1 MAKVAGLHLRG
12 SRWYVRILIPKDLK
26 EVYGT
31 SRADIALNTS
41 DRQEATFLA
50 TLKRAEWMADF
61 EAKRSALNAVPA
73 TAITPDMGAL
83 LADLVRAQVLANDER
98 VRHDVALLAEMVHI
112 RGEHKRRS
120 RNRLIIPRWDLP
132 EPRID
137 DLSGATEEER
147 RELAELNAYLDG
159 NAAIALA
166 AGNLKAVLPLVQE
179 HARSLGVTFD
189 AQTPGARE
197 ALRLC
202 LQAYRKACH
211 ELTLRDTGAVV
222 VTPVVEVKRPAPQQ
236 APKTLRDVFDRWKDS
251 GDKPRKDDTIK
262 AMDRALTQF
271 ERQHPKVTLEGIT
284 RDMGDAY
291 RAWLRKECK
300 TPKTARD
307 RLTAIKSL
315 LKYAH
320 RDLKWV
326 PHREWEGLDIKAPTT
341 NKRRPWSDAELGKLF
356 GSEVHTA
363 YKLPRDAKA
372 GRDAA
377 YWVPLLGLYTGA
389 RLGELCQLTPA
400 DVQTVDGIPA
410 ITITD
415 EGDGKTVK
423 TEAGKRTIPLHP
435 ELIRLGFLNYVQR
448 MKDKRATSLWPRMSL
463 RKDRASDYFGRWF
476 LLLRESVGLPGAGGA
491 SFHYFRHTV
500 RPLMRRAGI
509 TPATMDRIT
518 GHETPGSVGD
528 KTYDGI
534 ALWELVPAVEAI
546 RYPFLTLPVVSP
558 DATPSAGPIE
568 ATEWA
573 PAGR

>member
-1 MAKVAGLHLRG
+1 MAKPPGCFQRG
-12 SRWYVRILIPKDLK
+12 SVWYIRIIIPAPLV
-26 EVYGT
+26 ETYGRPQVVL
-31 SRADIALNTS
+31 SLGTS
-41 DRQEATFLA
+41 DRKEAYRLA
-50 TLKRAEWMADF
+50 TLKRAEW
-61 EAKRSALNAVPA
+61 EAQFAAKEAALNAVPA
-73 TAITPDMGAL
+73 VAITPDMGAL
-83 LADLVRAQVLANDER
+83 LAALVRAQVLTNDDR
-98 VRHDVALLAEMVHI
+98 VRHDVGLLAQMVHI
-112 RGEHKRRS
+112 RGELKRRA
-120 RNRLIIPRWDLP
+120 LAPLMIPRWDLP

-179 HARSLGVTFD
+179 HARTLGVTFD

-202 LQAYRKACH
+202 LQAYRKAHH
-211 ELTLRDTGAVV
+211 ELTQRDAGAVV
-222 VTPVVEVKRPAPQQ
+222 PTPVVAAKLSAPAPSS
-236 APKTLRDVFDRWKDS
+236 KTLRDVFKRWEVS
-251 GDKPRKDDTIK
+251 GDKPRKADTIK

-271 ERQHPKVTLEGIT
+271 EERHPRVTLEGIT
-284 RDMGDAY
+284 RDMGDRY
-291 RAWLRKECK
+291 RAWLRENSN

-315 LKYAH
+315 LKYAY
-320 RDLKWV
+320 
-326 PHREWEGLDIKAPTT
+326 RELEWTQRHTWEGLDIKAPTT
-341 NKRRPWSDAELGKLF
+341 NGRRPWTDAELVKLF

-363 YKLPRDAKA
+363 FKLPRDAKA
-372 GRDAA
+372 GHDAA
-377 YWVPLLGLYTGA
+377 YWVPLLGLFTGA

-400 DVQTVDGIPA
+400 DVQTVEGIPA

-423 TEAGKRTIPLHP
+423 TDAGKRTIPLHP
-435 ELIRLGFLNYVQR
+435 ELIRLGFLNYAQR
-448 MKDKRATSLWPRMSL
+448 MKDQRAASLWPRMSL

-509 TPATMDRIT
+509 VPATMDRIT

-546 RYPFLTLPVVSP
+546 RYPFLSLPVVSP
-558 DATPSAGPIE
+558 DAAPSA
-568 ATEWA
+568 A
-573 PAGR
+573 P

>member
-1 MAKVAGLHLRG
+1 MAKPPGCFQRG
-12 SRWYVRILIPKDLK
+12 SVWYIRIIIPAPLV
-26 EVYGT
+26 ETYGRPQVVL
-31 SRADIALNTS
+31 SLGTS
-41 DRQEATFLA
+41 DRKEGYRLA
-50 TLKRAEWMADF
+50 TRKRAEWEADF
-61 EAKRSALNAVPA
+61 AAKEAALNAVPA
-73 TAITPDMGAL
+73 VAITPEMGAQ
-83 LADLVRAQVLANDER
+83 LAYLVRAQVLAEEDR
-98 VRHDVALLAEMVHI
+98 VRHDVGLLAEMVHF
-112 RGEHKRRS
+112 RGELKRRA
-120 RNRLIIPRWDLP
+120 RNMLHIPRWDLP

-137 DLSGATEEER
+137 DLSGATDDER
-147 RELAELNAYLDG
+147 RELADLNAYLDG
-159 NAAIALA
+159 NAAMALA

-179 HARSLGVTFD
+179 HARTLGVTFD

-202 LQAYRKACH
+202 LQAYRKAHH
-211 ELTLRDTGAVV
+211 ELTQRDAGAVV
-222 VTPVVEVKRPAPQQ
+222 PTPVVAAKLPAPKQT
-236 APKTLRDVFDRWKDS
+236 PKTLRDVFERWKDS
-251 GDKPRKDDTIK
+251 GDKPRKADTIK

-271 ERQHPKVTLEGIT
+271 EVQHPKVTLEGIT

-341 NKRRPWSDAELGKLF
+341 NKRRPWTDAELVKLF

-372 GRDAA
+372 GHDAA
-377 YWVPLLGLYTGA
+377 YWVPLLGLFTGA

-400 DVQTVDGIPA
+400 DVQTVEGIPA

-423 TEAGKRTIPLHP
+423 TDAGKRTIPLHP
-435 ELIRLGFLNYVQR
+435 ELIRLGFLDYAQR
-448 MKDKRATSLWPRMSL
+448 MKDQRAASLWPRMSL

-500 RPLMRRAGI
+500 CPLMRRAGI
-509 TPATMDRIT
+509 VPATMDRIT

-546 RYPFLTLPVVSP
+546 RYPFLALPVVSP
-558 DATPSAGPIE
+558 DA
-568 ATEWA
+568 A
-573 PAGR
+573 PRAAP

>member
-1 MAKVAGLHLRG
+1 MAKPPGCFQRG
-12 SRWYVRILIPKDLK
+12 SVWYIKIIIPPDLAAS
-26 EVYGT
+26 YGR
-31 SRADIALNTS
+31 SRVVLSLGTS
-41 DRQEATFLA
+41 DRKAAYLLA
-50 TLKRAEWMADF
+50 TLKRAEWVADF

-73 TAITPDMGAL
+73 TVITPEMGAL
-83 LADLVRAQVLANDER
+83 LADLVRAQVLADDDR

-112 RGEHKRRS
+112 RGELKRRA
-120 RNRLIIPRWDLP
+120 RNFLIIPKWDLP
-132 EPRID
+132 VPRID
-137 DLSGATEEER
+137 DLSGSTEDER

-159 NAAIALA
+159 NAAVALA
-166 AGNLKAVLPLVQE
+166 GGNLKVVLPLVQE
-179 HARSLGVTFD
+179 HAKSLGVTFD
-189 AQTPGARE
+189 PKTPGAVE

-202 LQAYRKACH
+202 LQAYRKAHH
-211 ELTLRDTGAVV
+211 ELTLRDAGAVIP
-222 VTPVVEVKRPAPQQ
+222 TPVVAAKLPAPKPS
-236 APKTLRDVFDRWKDS
+236 PKTLRDVFERWKDS
-251 GDKPRKDDTIK
+251 GDKPRMADTIK

-271 ERQHPKVTLEGIT
+271 EGQHPKVTLEGIT

-341 NKRRPWSDAELGKLF
+341 NKRRPWSDAELMKLF
-356 GSEVHTA
+356 WSEVHTA

-377 YWVPLLGLYTGA
+377 YWVPLLGLFTGA

-400 DVQTVDGIPA
+400 DVKTEEGIPA

-415 EGDGKTVK
+415 DGDGKTVK
-423 TEAGKRTIPLHP
+423 TAAGKRTIPLHP
-435 ELIRLGFLNYVQR
+435 ELIRLGFLNYALR
-448 MKDKRATSLWPRMSL
+448 MKNQRAVSLWPRMSL

-534 ALWELVPAVEAI
+534 ALWELVPAIEAI
-546 RYPFLTLPVVSP
+546 H
-558 DATPSAGPIE
+558 
-568 ATEWA
+568 
-573 PAGR
+573 

>member
-1 MAKVAGLHLRG
+1 MSLPQHFDKGNDMAKPPGCFQRG
-12 SRWYVRILIPKDLK
+12 SVWYIRILVPPDL
-26 EVYGT
+26 VDTFGR
-31 SRADIALNTS
+31 SRVVVSLGTS
-41 DRQEATFLA
+41 DRKEAYRLA
-50 TLKRAEWMADF
+50 TLKRAEW
-61 EAKRSALNAVPA
+61 EAQFAAKEAALNAVPA
-73 TAITPDMGAL
+73 VAITHDMGAL
-83 LADLVRAQVLANDER
+83 LADLVRAQVLADDDR
-98 VRHDVALLAEMVHI
+98 VRHDVGLLAEMVHM
-112 RGEHKRRS
+112 RAEHKRVT
-120 RNRLIIPRWDLP
+120 RNRLLIPRWDLP

-147 RELAELNAYLDG
+147 RELADLNAYLDG
-159 NAAIALA
+159 NAAIDLA
-166 AGNLKAVLPLVQE
+166 GGNLKAVLPLVQE
-179 HARSLGVTFD
+179 HARALGVTFD
-189 AQTPGARE
+189 AQTPGARA
-197 ALRLC
+197 ALLLC
-202 LQAYRKACH
+202 LQAYRKAHH
-211 ELTLRDTGAVV
+211 ELTQRDAGAVV
-222 VTPVVEVKRPAPQQ
+222 PTPVVAAKLPAPKQT
-236 APKTLRDVFDRWKDS
+236 PKTLRDVFKRWEVS
-251 GDKPRKDDTIK
+251 GDKPRKADTIK

-271 ERQHPKVTLEGIT
+271 EGQYPRVTLEGIT

-341 NKRRPWSDAELGKLF
+341 NRRRPWTDAELVKLF

-372 GRDAA
+372 GHDAA
-377 YWVPLLGLYTGA
+377 YWVPLLGLFTGA

-400 DVQTVDGIPA
+400 DVQTGEGIPA

-423 TEAGKRTIPLHP
+423 TDAGKRTIPLHP
-435 ELIRLGFLNYVQR
+435 ELIRLGFLNYAQR
-448 MKDKRATSLWPRMSL
+448 MKDQRAASLWPRMSL

-509 TPATMDRIT
+509 VPATMDRIT

-534 ALWELVPAVEAI
+534 ALWELVPAVKAI
-546 RYPFLTLPVVSP
+546 RYPFLALPVVSP
-558 DATPSAGPIE
+558 DA
-568 ATEWA
+568 A
-573 PAGR
+573 P

>member
-1 MAKVAGLHLRG
+1 MAKPPGCFQRG
-12 SRWYVRILIPKDLK
+12 SVWYVRIIVPPDL
-26 EVYGT
+26 VGT
-31 SRADIALNTS
+31 FRRSRIVVSLGTS
-41 DRQEATFLA
+41 DRKEAYLLA
-50 TLKRAEWMADF
+50 TLKRAEWGADF
-61 EAKRSALNAVPA
+61 EAKRCSLNATPA
-73 TAITPDMGAL
+73 EAITPEMGTL
-83 LADLVRAQVLANDER
+83 LADLVRAQVLADDDR
-98 VRHDVALLAEMVHI
+98 VRHDVGLLAAMVHV
-112 RGEHKRRS
+112 RGELKRRS

-132 EPRID
+132 EPRVD

-147 RELAELNAYLDG
+147 RELADLNAYLDG
-159 NAAIALA
+159 NAALALA
-166 AGNLKAVLPLVQE
+166 GGNLKAVMPLVQD

-202 LQAYRKACH
+202 LQAYRKAHH
-211 ELTLRDTGAVV
+211 EVTQRDAGAVV
-222 VTPVVEVKRPAPQQ
+222 STPVVAAKLPAP
-236 APKTLRDVFDRWKDS
+236 APSSKTLRDVFERWKDS
-251 GDKPRKDDTIK
+251 GDKPRKPDTIK
-262 AMDRALTQF
+262 AMDRALSQF
-271 ERQHPKVTLEGIT
+271 EGQHPKVTLEGIT

-341 NKRRPWSDAELGKLF
+341 NKRRPWSDTELVKLF

-363 YKLPRDAKA
+363 YRLPRDAKA
-372 GRDAA
+372 GHDAA
-377 YWVPLLGLYTGA
+377 YWVPLLGLFTGA
-389 RLGELCQLTPA
+389 RLGELCQLTPS
-400 DVQTVDGIPA
+400 DVQTVEGIPA

-423 TEAGKRTIPLHP
+423 TDAGKRTIPLHP
-435 ELIRLGFLNYVQR
+435 ELIRLGFLNYAQR
-448 MKDKRATSLWPRMSL
+448 MRDQRAASLWPRMSL

-509 TPATMDRIT
+509 APATMDRIT

-546 RYPFLTLPVVSP
+546 RYPFLALPVVSP
-558 DATPSAGPIE
+558 DAAPSA
-568 ATEWA
+568 A
-573 PAGR
+573 P

>member
-1 MAKVAGLHLRG
+1 MAKPPGCFQRG
-12 SRWYVRILIPKDLK
+12 SVWYIRIIVPPDLV
-26 EVYGT
+26 ETFGR
-31 SRADIALNTS
+31 SRVVVSLGTS
-41 DRQEATFLA
+41 DRKEAYLLA
-50 TLKRAEWMADF
+50 TLRRAEWGADF
-61 EAKRSALNAVPA
+61 EAKRSARNAVPA
-73 TAITPDMGAL
+73 EAITPDMGAL

-112 RGEHKRRS
+112 RGELKRRA
-120 RNRLIIPRWDLP
+120 RNRLTIPRWDLP

-137 DLSGATEEER
+137 DLSGATEDER

-159 NAAIALA
+159 SAAIALA
-166 AGNLKAVLPLVQE
+166 AGNLKSVLPLVQE

-222 VTPVVEVKRPAPQQ
+222 VTPVVEVKRPAP
-236 APKTLRDVFDRWKDS
+236 APSSKTLRDVFDRWKAG
-251 GDKPRKDDTIK
+251 GDKPRTDDTIR
-262 AMDRALTQF
+262 AMDRALRQF
-271 ERQHPKVTLEGIT
+271 EGQHPGMMLEGIT

-315 LKYAH
+315 LKLAY
-320 RDLKWV
+320 RVLKWV
-326 PHREWEGLDIKAPTT
+326 PHHEWEGLDIKAPTT
-341 NKRRPWSDAELGKLF
+341 NKRRPWSDAELVKLF

-377 YWVPLLGLYTGA
+377 YWVPLLGLFTGA

-400 DVQTVDGIPA
+400 DVQIIEGIPA

-423 TEAGKRTIPLHP
+423 TEASKRTIPLHS
-435 ELIRLGFLNYVQR
+435 ELVRLGFLNYAQR
-448 MKDKRATSLWPRMSL
+448 MKDQRAASLWPRMSR

-500 RPLMRRAGI
+500 RPLMRRAGLSGEI
-509 TPATMDRIT
+509 RDRVT
-518 GHETPGSVGD
+518 GYEVKGSVGD
-528 KTYDGI
+528 KVYDGI
-534 ALWELVPAVEAI
+534 DLWELVPAVEAI
-546 RYPFLTLPVVSP
+546 RYPCLALPIVSP
-558 DATPSAGPIE
+558 DAAPSA
-568 ATEWA
+568 A
-573 PAGR
+573 P

>member
-12 SRWYVRILIPKDLK
+12 SRWYVRVLIPKDLR
-26 EVYGT
+26 EIYGT

-41 DRQEATFLA
+41 DRQEAAFLA
-50 TLKRAEWMADF
+50 TLKRAERMADF

-73 TAITPDMGAL
+73 VAITPDMGAL
-83 LADLVRAQVLANDER
+83 LADLVRAQVLADDER
-98 VRHDVALLAEMVHI
+98 VRHDVALLAEMVHM
-112 RGEHKRRS
+112 RAEHKRLT
-120 RNRLIIPRWDLP
+120 RNRLLIPRWDLP

-159 NAAIALA
+159 SAAIALA
-166 AGNLKAVLPLVQE
+166 GGNLKAVLPLVQE
-179 HARSLGVTFD
+179 HAKSLGVTFD

-211 ELTLRDTGAVV
+211 ELTLRDAGAVV
-222 VTPVVEVKRPAPQQ
+222 PTPVVAAKLPAP
-236 APKTLRDVFDRWKDS
+236 APSSKTLRDVFDRWKDS
-251 GDKPRKDDTIK
+251 GAKPRKADTIK
-262 AMDRALTQF
+262 AMDRALKQF

-300 TPKTARD
+300 TSKTAHD
-307 RLTAIKSL
+307 RLNWLKSL

-326 PHREWEGLDIKAPTT
+326 PHREWEGLDIEAKTT
-341 NKRRPWSDAELGKLF
+341 NQRRPWSDAELVKLF

-400 DVQTVDGIPA
+400 DVQTVEGIPA
-410 ITITD
+410 IAITD
-415 EGDGKTVK
+415 DGDGKTVK
-423 TEAGKRTIPLHP
+423 TAAGKRTIPLHP
-435 ELIRLGFLNYVQR
+435 ELIRLGFLSYAQR
-448 MKDKRATSLWPRMSL
+448 MKDQRAASLWPRMSL
-463 RKDRASDYFGRWF
+463 RKDKPSDYFGRWF
-476 LLLRESVGLPGAGGA
+476 LLLRESVGLQGAGGVT
-491 SFHYFRHTV
+491 SHYFRHTV
-500 RPLMRRAGI
+500 RTVMHRAGMSE
-509 TPATMDRIT
+509 ATMDRIT
-518 GHETPGSVGD
+518 GHETPGSVGA
-528 KTYDGI
+528 KVYTHWGL
-534 ALWELVPAVEAI
+534 AQLVPAVEAI
-546 RYPFLTLPVVSP
+546 RYPFLALPVVSP
-558 DATPSAGPIE
+558 DAAPSA
-568 ATEWA
+568 A
-573 PAGR
+573 P